1 MADGVFANIS
11 GIVRLFL
18 SWWSEKYFAAA
29 FMMILQEQKYLQEA
43 KCLLTFRIWENQ
55 ESKVR
60 ANPEHRPCA
69 AVQLH
74 QGIILPVAL
83 EEMGSLDF
91 TFQHQVIWTLEDV
104 SERDQTSAAGSTSCE
119 KTETR
124 RVEANV
130 LLCTYFLP
138 CVGAPHAI
146 FTFTETSH
154 SVKSCHTWVKRKDI
168 VLKYDFS
175 WSDRH
180 WKY

>member
-1 MADGVFANIS
+1 MFYWLGRRTLMADGVFANIS

-74 QGIILPVAL
+74 QGIILPVCL
-83 EEMGSLDF
+83 GRNGKSWLYLPTPGDLDSGRR
-91 TFQHQVIWTLEDV
+91 VWTRSNLSSRFHLLWKDWNQKSGGKCSAVHILPAMCWSVTRHLYLHWDV
-104 SERDQTSAAGSTSCE
+104 SLCE
-119 KTETR
+119 IVSHLSKT
-124 RVEANV
+124 
-130 LLCTYFLP
+130 
-138 CVGAPHAI
+138 
-146 FTFTETSH
+146 
-154 SVKSCHTWVKRKDI
+154 
-168 VLKYDFS
+168 
-175 WSDRH
+175 
-180 WKY
+180 